1 VLVCVCMC
9 VCVCV
14 CVCVF
19 CVCVCVCVH
28 VRVYVRGVVC
38 GVCLA
43 WGLGFCLCRPAL
55 SRRHLVLF
63 HVTKTREF
71 GFERVDS
78 RRHLSREFGF
88 EREVLRLKT
97 DCRDFVPALHLHS
110 KASLRAFV
118 GLFTRYVPLRR

>member
-1 VLVCVCMC
+1 MC

-14 CVCVF
+14 CA
-19 CVCVCVCVH
+19 CVH
-28 VRVYVRGVVC
+28 VRVYVKGVVC
-38 GVCLA
+38 GVWVACA
-43 WGLGFCLCRPAL
+43 RGLGFCLRRPAL

-88 EREVLRLKT
+88 EREVLLLKT
-97 DCRDFVPALHLHS
+97 VCRDFVPALHLHS
-110 KASLRAFV
+110 KASLHAFV
-118 GLFTRYVPLRR
+118 GLFTRSLYMPELVAFFTWLDL